1 METLYTNLDRILYQV
16 IKPAR
21 YTGGEWNSIK
31 KDWDKADVHVALAFP
46 DVYEIG
52 MSNMAIPILY
62 KLING
67 EPDALAERVFTPW
80 PDMAAKMR
88 ENRVPLYSLESRR
101 PLKDFDVVGFS
112 LGYELTFTNM
122 LETLDLAGIPVFAS
136 ERSKSDPL
144 IVAGGTACLNPEPV
158 ADFVDFFV
166 LGDGEEI
173 TPELVQLFR
182 EWKGNKLTRK
192 QILRKAAT
200 IPGVYVPSLYEAT
213 YNKDGTFG
221 GIHSLVDEAKS
232 SVCRR
237 VVTSLGEPVTNPV
250 VPFIEVVHDRGALE
264 IQRGCSRGC
273 RFCQASTVYR
283 PVRERSHDEAV
294 KAVGEIIRNCG
305 YNEISLVSLS
315 SSDYS
320 GINELVKK
328 LEAAYG
334 QHQLSLQ
341 LPSLRIDN
349 FSIDLMESLS
359 TGRKTGLTF
368 APEAGSE
375 RLRRVINKPITDDEI
390 LSTAENAFKRGW
402 TGLKLYFMLGLP
414 TETMDDV
421 KAIISLLESIRQ
433 VGNRAPG
440 RRPQTRVSLSTFVPK
455 PHTPFQWSAQDN
467 ETVLN
472 EKHEILNQGMARL
485 GIRPSWS
492 DPKSSLLEAALS
504 RGDRRLGKVIYRAWK
519 NGATFDAWSELFDF
533 NKWQTAFGA
542 EDLDMAFYAQRE
554 RSLEEP
560 LPWNHIDIGVTPDF
574 LMREYE
580 LAISESLTP
589 DCRLSPCVRCGLER
603 WHIGCVERIR

>member
-1 METLYTNLDRILYQV
+1 METLYTNLDRILSQV
-16 IKPAR
+16 NKPAR

-31 KDWDKADVHVALAFP
+31 KDWDKTCVHIALAFP

-67 EPDALAERVFTPW
+67 EPDALGERVFTPW
-80 PDMAAKMR
+80 QDMAGKMR
-88 ENRVPLYSLESRR
+88 ENRIPLFSLESRR

-122 LETLDLAGIPVFAS
+122 LEMLDLAGVPIFAS
-136 ERSKSDPL
+136 ERGELDPL
-144 IVAGGTACLNPEPV
+144 IIAGGTACLNSEPV
-158 ADFVDFFV
+158 SGFGDFFV
-166 LGDGEEI
+166 LGDGEE
-173 TPELVQLFR
+173 TTLELMQLFR
-182 EWKGNKLTRK
+182 EWKGSKLTRK

-200 IPGVYVPSLYEAT
+200 ISGVYVPSLYEVT
-213 YNKDGTFG
+213 YNKDGTFD
-221 GIHSLVDEAKS
+221 GIQPLVDEARSKI
-232 SVCRR
+232 CRR
-237 VVTSLGEPVTNPV
+237 VVTSLGDPVTNPV
-250 VPFIEVVHDRGALE
+250 VPYIEIVHDRGALE

-328 LEAAYG
+328 LEASYG
-334 QHQLSLQ
+334 QQHLSLQ

-349 FSIDLMESLS
+349 FSVELMDSLTS
-359 TGRKTGLTF
+359 GRKTGLTF

-390 LSTAENAFKRGW
+390 LGTAENAFKRGW

-414 TETMDDV
+414 SETIDDV
-421 KAIISLLESIRQ
+421 KAIISLLEAIRQ

-440 RRPQTRVSLSTFVPK
+440 RRPQLRVSLSTFVPK
-455 PHTPFQWSAQDN
+455 PHTPFQWSAQEN
-467 ETVLN
+467 ESVLN
-472 EKHEILNQGMARL
+472 EKHEMLNQGMARL
-485 GIRPSWS
+485 GIKPSWS

-519 NGATFDAWSELFDF
+519 NGATFDAWSELFAF
-533 NKWQTAFGA
+533 NKWQEAFDA
-542 EDLDMAFYAQRE
+542 EGLDMAFYAQRE
-554 RSLEEP
+554 RALDEP
-560 LPWNHIDIGVTPDF
+560 LPWNHIDIGVTPEF
-574 LMREYE
+574 LRREYE
-580 LAISESLTP
+580 LAVGESLTP

-603 WHIGCVERIR
+603 WQIGCEARPR